1 MQYYVFE
8 LDDESANLC
17 VIVTPFGKYKYKRLP
32 MGICLAMDI
41 AQEIMETVLQDI
53 ENVEIYLDDISIFNN
68 DWESHLQTIQIV
80 LTNYNKTDSLSIH

>member
-1 MQYYVFE
+1 VFE